1 MRKVSIW
8 IVTLLM
14 VFGTITGGGFGSG
27 KASAAESDFSGG
39 TGSKDN
45 PYLIGTPEQL
55 NNVRNYAN
63 ANDYFKLTQ
72 NIDLSSYA
80 AGAGWLPIATVGS
93 PFYGHLDGDGFTITG
108 LTINSG
114 NAMGL
119 FGSIG
124 NSSTITNV
132 TLENVSVKGL
142 DSVGGLVGRNAGG
155 TIENSCVTGS
165 VTGPGTQT
173 GGLVG
178 LDSGGTITHS
188 CFKGSVSGT
197 QIVGGLVGAS
207 SGGTTIE
214 SSFVTGNVSGSS
226 YVGGLVGTNSSGN
239 IHTSYASASLS
250 GQSYIGG
257 LVGWNESG
265 EIDNS
270 SATGDV
276 NGTSYV
282 GGLVGNNGNASASHS
297 GKISNSSATGNVSGG
312 GSDSYVGGLV
322 GYNDNGEISRSY
334 ASGTVN
340 GAFDVGGLV
349 GFLNFGS
356 ISNSYASGAVS
367 GKIEIGGLVGNN
379 GSAGASTVG
388 GGDII
393 NSYASGNVSGDANT
407 GGLIGISRFG
417 APDPV
422 NSFYDIEATGQNGSA
437 GGVGQSTSDMRDR
450 SIYEAD
456 AANRWDFSNI
466 WAIDLHN
473 GGYPYL
479 RAIQAYLDYDGN
491 GNTSGSVPAS
501 RSYMPGADASIVS
514 GTLDLEKMGF
524 LFNGWN
530 TNADGSGGTFKPGD
544 SYHIT
549 ANTTLY
555 AHWIV
560 PSSNATLTS
569 TIGDVAAG
577 SITNIPYGTTLAA
590 LRAAITPATDATFEI
605 YDADG
610 ITAATTLASGK
621 MVIVT
626 AQDGVTKATYTVTI
640 AANSAKDIT
649 AFSLAEEIGTATID
663 PNSHAV
669 TIRVARDTSLDDL
682 VATFTLSEGAA
693 VKVGAIDQVSGVTVN
708 NFSSPVVYEVKAADG
723 STRNWTVTVTVA
735 ASSENDITSFSLAG
749 ETGTIH
755 TSAKTIS
762 IQIAFGTN
770 LERVAARFTL
780 SDGASA
786 KIFGID
792 QVSGVTENNFDEP
805 MISYEVTAADG
816 SVASWTVMVM
826 RVYKPSSAATLTST
840 IGKVSTGGTT
850 SESITNIPYG
860 TTLAAFK
867 AAITPAEGASFEIY
881 DADGITIA
889 RTLATGKKVIVTAQ
903 DGTTKVMYTVTVN
916 AQSPSTPVPSYYP
929 VTSVSLDQTDF
940 TLTAG
945 GQTAVLHATINPSYA
960 TIQSVSWSS
969 SDRKVA
975 TVDEKGVVTPIAAGT
990 ATITVTTTDQAKT
1003 ATSQVKVVDLD
1014 VKKLVGLDVS
1024 EKTILLKPNKSAP
1037 ITVHAIYSNGT
1048 KENITHDK
1056 EVTYVSSS
1064 RSIVTVTK
1072 GIIKAR
1078 NKAGN
1083 ATITISYQGKKVEI
1097 PVMISKLDVTKLEV
1111 QPTNL
1116 QVEVGQVEQLQVT
1129 ATLSNKETQ
1138 DVTEEVIWESSKPA
1152 VATIDPNG
1160 KLTAIASG
1168 TAVITA
1174 AYGGKTA
1181 EITVEV
1187 SKAKRIKRLSAS
1199 KQKVTIAAGK
1209 EQSIKLTATYQ
1220 DDSKKVVTEQ
1230 AKWSS
1235 EDESIAVVKN
1245 GTIIGQAKGTVKI
1258 QAKYQGKTVTIQVTV
1273 TE

>member
-1 MRKVSIW
+1 MRKVTIW

-14 VFGTITGGGFGSG
+14 VFGAITGGGFGSG
-27 KASAAESDFSGG
+27 NAAAAESDFSGG

-55 NNVRNYAN
+55 NNVRNYVD

-114 NAMGL
+114 NALGL
-119 FGSIG
+119 FASIG

-142 DSVGGLVGRNAGG
+142 DSVSGLVGRNAGG

-165 VTGPGTQT
+165 VTGSSTQT

-178 LDSGGTITHS
+178 LDSGGTITNS
-188 CFKGSVSGT
+188 YFKGSVNGA

-214 SSFVTGNVSGSS
+214 NSFVTGNVSGNS
-226 YVGGLVGTNSSGN
+226 YIGGLVGTNGSGN
-239 IHTSYASASLS
+239 IHTSYASASVS
-250 GQSYIGG
+250 GRSYIGG

-270 SATGDV
+270 STTGDV
-276 NGTSYV
+276 NGISYV
-282 GGLVGNNGNASASHS
+282 GGLVGNNGNTSTAHS

-312 GSDSYVGGLV
+312 GLDLYVGGLV

-367 GKIEIGGLVGNN
+367 GKVEIGGLVGNN
-379 GSAGASTVG
+379 GSTADGSSVG
-388 GGDII
+388 GEII
-393 NSYASGNVSGDANT
+393 NSYAMGNVNGDSST

-422 NSFYDIEATGQNGSA
+422 NSFYDMEATGQNGSA
-437 GGVGQSTSDMRDR
+437 GGVGKSTSDMRDR

-456 AANRWDFSNI
+456 AANHWDFSNT

-491 GNTSGSVPAS
+491 GNTGGSVPAS
-501 RSYMPGADASIVS
+501 RSYMPGTEADIDS
-514 GTLDLEKMGF
+514 GTLDLEKAGF
-524 LFNGWN
+524 LFAGWN
-530 TNADGSGGTFKPGD
+530 TNPDGSGSTVKPGD

-555 AHWIV
+555 AHWIM

-569 TIGDVAAG
+569 TIGDIAAG

-590 LRAAITPATDATFEI
+590 LRAAITPAADATFEI

-610 ITAATTLASGK
+610 ITVATTLASGK

-626 AQDGVTKATYTVTI
+626 AQDGVTKTTYTVTV
-640 AANSAKDIT
+640 AGNSTKDIT
-649 AFSLAEEIGTATID
+649 AFTLAEETGTAMID
-663 PNSHAV
+663 HNSHSV
-669 TIRVARDTSLDDL
+669 TIRVARGTSLNDL
-682 VATFTLSEGAA
+682 IATFSLSDGAA
-693 VKVGAIDQVSGVTVN
+693 AKVGAIDQVSGVTIN
-708 NFSSPVVYEVKAADG
+708 DFTSPVVYEVKAADG
-723 STRNWTVTVTVA
+723 STQNWTVTVTVA

-755 TSAKTIS
+755 TAAKTIS
-762 IQIAFGTN
+762 IQIALGTN
-770 LERVAARFTL
+770 LERVAATFTL

-792 QVSGVTENNFDEP
+792 QVSGVTENNFDGP
-805 MISYEVTAADG
+805 IFYEVTAADG
-816 SVASWTVMVM
+816 SMALWNIMIM
-826 RVYKPSSAATLTST
+826 WVYKLSSAATLTST
-840 IGKVSTGGTT
+840 IGSVSSGGTT

-860 TTLAAFK
+860 TTLASFK
-867 AAITPAEGASFEIY
+867 AAITPAEGATFELY
-881 DADGITIA
+881 DADGITVA

-929 VTSVSLDQTDF
+929 VTSVGLDQTDF

-945 GQTAVLHATINPSYA
+945 GQTTVLRATINPSYA
-960 TIQSVSWSS
+960 TIHSVTWSS
-969 SDRKVA
+969 SDPKVA

-1003 ATSQVKVVDLD
+1003 ATSQVKVVELD
-1014 VKKLVGLDVS
+1014 EKKLVGLDVS
-1024 EKTILLKPNKSAP
+1024 EKTILLKPNKSAS
-1037 ITVHAIYSNGT
+1037 IAVHAIYSDGT

-1056 EVTYVSSS
+1056 EVSYLSSS
-1064 RSIVTVTK
+1064 RSIVTVAK

-1078 NKAGN
+1078 NKEGS
-1083 ATITISYQGKKVEI
+1083 ATITIGYQGKKVEI
-1097 PVMISKLDVTKLEV
+1097 PVLISKLDVTKLEV

-1116 QVEVGQVEQLQVT
+1116 QVDVGQVEQIQVT

-1160 KLTAIASG
+1160 KLTAIAPG

-1174 AYGGKTA
+1174 AYGGKTTEA
-1181 EITVEV
+1181 TIEV
-1187 SKAKRIKRLSAS
+1187 SKTKRIKRLSAS

-1209 EQSIKLTATYQ
+1209 EQSIKLTARYQ

-1245 GTIIGQAKGTVKI
+1245 GTIIGQAKGKVKI